1 MRKTVI
7 DESGDGAV
15 VEYETDPEERARR
28 LLEWAEQAAANL
40 QITPGQAERL
50 SRA

>member
-1 MRKTVI
+1 MRRNVI
-7 DESGDGAV
+7 EEGGDGAV

-28 LLEWAEQAAANL
+28 LIEWAEQAASNL
-40 QITPGQAERL
+40 QITPEQAERL